1 MGMTDAAAKHLSFS
15 GGGGGGLPIVSDL
28 KTLLSLVRTK
38 RSLAFA
44 YGFMFAF
51 VVFTVF
57 LAFNPSPNS
66 TSPWF
71 FSNIFTAPSPGAD
84 TPAGGGSTAAG
95 SQFPSIF
102 SYLFPNSSDAALQ
115 MEEDEGG
122 FAAVRTVNASSS
134 PTAGEAGAVRS
145 NSSSSSRS
153 HNGDV
158 KGLPPVSNQTQTSTE
173 HSFVPPP
180 VETQSG
186 NASIVGEEPPA
197 ARNTSKTVE
206 NSGKVPSFNS
216 TAADTANQTKSAVTP
231 APNNG
236 NSGES
241 QGKDAVTDQKS
252 PSTAANQTAMSS
264 ISDGKGVGDKNSAS
278 NLTEKKQSSGGGGG
292 SKQGN
297 KGKTGASVKQGIEAL
312 VESLEGCDLFDG
324 EWVMDNS
331 YPLYKPGSCSLIDEQ
346 FNCILNGRPD
356 KDYQKYKWKPHG
368 CTLPRFNPGHMLDM
382 LKGKRLAFVGDSL
395 NRNMWESMVCMLK
408 SAAKDQSKVYEA
420 NGRQHFRGE
429 AAYSFIFKDYGCTVE
444 FFVTPF
450 LVQEWETINKTG
462 YPKETLRLDLIGKSS
477 DQYKT
482 ADYIVFN
489 TGHWWTHEKTSLGKD
504 YYQEGSHVY
513 PTLNVLE
520 AFRKALTTWGR
531 WIDANVNPRKS
542 LVFFRGYSASH
553 FSGGQWNSGGAC
565 DNEVEPIKN
574 STYLTEYPDKM
585 QVLEKVLRGMKT
597 SVKYLNVTRMTDYRK
612 DGHPSIYRKRKITEE
627 ERRSPMLYQD
637 CSHWCLPGVPD
648 AWNEVLYAQVLVNEY
663 RKHPVQKKKA

>member
-1 MGMTDAAAKHLSFS
+1 MGIADAAAKH
-15 GGGGGGLPIVSDL
+15 GGGGLPIVTDL

-57 LAFNPSPNS
+57 LAFNPSPS
-66 TSPWF
+66 SSSPWF
-71 FSNIFTAPSPGAD
+71 FSNIFTAPPPGAV
-84 TPAGGGSTAAG
+84 TARDSSAG

-102 SYLFPNSSDAALQ
+102 SYLFPNSSDTAPQ
-115 MEEDEGG
+115 MEDDGG
-122 FAAVRTVNASSS
+122 FRTVNASSS
-134 PTAGEAGAVRS
+134 SAAVRS
-145 NSSSSSRS
+145 NSSSSQFQ
-153 HNGDV
+153 NGDV
-158 KGLPPVSNQTQTSTE
+158 KWPPTVNNQTQTSTE

-180 VETQSG
+180 VETQSR
-186 NASIVGEEPPA
+186 NASFVVEQPPA
-197 ARNTSKTVE
+197 PHSKNQTVE
-206 NSGKVPSFNS
+206 NSAKVPSFKP
-216 TAADTANQTKSAVTP
+216 TAVDAGNRSKSAVTL
-231 APNNG
+231 AANNG
-236 NSGES
+236 NSGHS
-241 QGKDAVTDQKS
+241 QGMDVVTKQKS
-252 PSTAANQTAMSS
+252 PSVVVNQTAMSS
-264 ISDGKGVGDKNSAS
+264 NSDGKGTGDKNSAS
-278 NLTEKKQSSGGGGG
+278 NHTDKKQSSVGG

-297 KGKTGASVKQGIEAL
+297 ERKAGASVKQGMEAV
-312 VESLEGCDLFDG
+312 VEGLEGCDLFDG

-382 LKGKRLAFVGDSL
+382 LRGKRLAFVGDSL

-408 SAAKDQSKVYEA
+408 SAVKDQSKVYEA

-450 LVQEWETINKTG
+450 LVQEWETTNKKG
-462 YPKETLRLDLIGKSS
+462 SAKETLRLDLIGKSS

-482 ADYIVFN
+482 ADFIVFN

-565 DNEVEPIKN
+565 DNEIEPIKN

-585 QVLEKVLRGMKT
+585 KVLEKVLRGMKT

-612 DGHPSIYRKRKITEE
+612 DGHPSIYRKRKISEE
-627 ERRSPMLYQD
+627 ERKSPMLYQD

-648 AWNEVLYAQVLVNEY
+648 AWNEVLYAQLLVNEY
-663 RKHPVQKKKA
+663 RKHPALKKHR